1 MNAAYEP
8 GMWTTMCGAVA
19 GSAATLAGLLFV
31 ALTVNLPRILPDASH
46 VARAR
51 EALGGLLCL
60 LVLAI
65 LILIPGQPHA
75 ALGIELLCLAAVM
88 ATVSVRLQGQT
99 LRRLPPG
106 RRARWAVRMLPVNLA
121 TAAIVVSGVSLITS
135 SGGGLYWLAATVLV
149 YFLRSALDAWI
160 LVVEAA
166 ETSRRS

>member
-8 GMWTTMCGAVA
+8 GLWTTMCGAVA

-51 EALGGLLCL
+51 EALAGLLSL

-65 LILIPGQPHA
+65 FILIPGQPHA
-75 ALGIELLCLAAVM
+75 VLGGELLCLAAAV
-88 ATVSVRLQGQT
+88 AALSVRLQGQT
-99 LRRLPPG
+99 IRRLQPG
-106 RRARWAVRMLPVNLA
+106 KRARWTIRMLPVNLG
-121 TAAIVVSGVSLITS
+121 TAAIVVSGVSLITG
-135 SGGGLYWLAATVLV
+135 SGGGLYWLAATVLI
-149 YFLRSALDAWI
+149 YFLRSALNAWI

-166 ETSRRS
+166 ETSHRG